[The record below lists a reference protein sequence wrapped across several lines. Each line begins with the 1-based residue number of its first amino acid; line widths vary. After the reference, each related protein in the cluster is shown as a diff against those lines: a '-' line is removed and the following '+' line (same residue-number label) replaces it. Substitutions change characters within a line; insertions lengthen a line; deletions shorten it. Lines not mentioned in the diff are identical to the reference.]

1 MAIKTVLA
9 TTPTTATISV
19 SGDLTFDNFVD
30 IDIDVDTLGRDET
43 ASNPEVLI
51 NQVDYDINAPL
62 INTMRS
68 LRNSAATLFKNLIV
82 SYDR

>member
-30 IDIDVDTLGRDET
+30 IDIDVDL
-43 ASNPEVLI
+43 SLI
-51 NQVDYDINAPL
+51 HI
-62 INTMRS
+62 
-68 LRNSAATLFKNLIV
+68 
-82 SYDR
+82 